1 MDNFI
6 KYIFKSVRNMAYLGH
21 LLGIGTG
28 RDPAPAAPQA
38 GGPLDPRDPPLASF
52 RGLGMKYITNKT
64 PNPFSQVV
72 TPTPTP
78 WGPFFAIRNVPTA
91 WDS

>member
-21 LLGIGTG
+21 LSGIGTG
-28 RDPAPAAPQA
+28 RDPAPAT
-38 GGPLDPRDPPLASF
+38 PRLAALWTPGSPPLASF

-78 WGPFFAIRNVPTA
+78 WGPFFATRNVPTA